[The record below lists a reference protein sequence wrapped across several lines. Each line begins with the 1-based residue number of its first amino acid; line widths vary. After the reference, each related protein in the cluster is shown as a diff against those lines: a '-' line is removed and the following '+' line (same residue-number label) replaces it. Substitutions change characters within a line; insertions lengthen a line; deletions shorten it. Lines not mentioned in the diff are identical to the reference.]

1 MPSINLPQA
10 VADALLAMA
19 KCKTDDT
26 IWRFPYTGGKTIIP
40 LESVDSR
47 ESFYLDLYRGR
58 INLSKNTFQNR
69 ARRAVILARLDT
81 AGPPHRNPD
90 DVEVPAP
97 HLHVYVEGYGDKWA
111 IPAPS
116 CHFSN
121 LNDTEHTLREFMQFI
136 NVTDP
141 PNIRRELLK

>member
-1 MPSINLPQA
+1 
-10 VADALLAMA
+10 MA
-19 KCKTDDT
+19 KRKTDDT
-26 IWRFPYTGGKTIIP
+26 IWRFPYTGRKTIIP

-58 INLSKNTFQNR
+58 ISLSKNTFQSR
-69 ARRAVILARLDT
+69 ARRAVILTRLDI

-111 IPAPS
+111 IPAPGD
-116 CHFSN
+116 HFSD
-121 LNDTEHTLREFMQFI
+121 LNDTEQTLREFMQFI

-141 PNIRRELLK
+141 PDIR